1 MKRLQTI
8 SAFHLGIMFLGGL
21 VLLFIVAPL
30 AGMFVHTSGSTLMET
45 IGEEEVRNSIFLT
58 LACSFGATLLMAIP
72 AIPFAYFLARKDF
85 PFKRLLLGILDLPVI
100 IPHSAAGIA
109 LLGILNRD
117 SLLGGAAETCGLSFV
132 GHPAGIMAAMAFV
145 SIPFLLNAAREGFA
159 AVPER
164 LEKSALTLGAH
175 PARVFF
181 SISLPLARR
190 PILTGFVLMFSRGL
204 SEFGAVMVLAYYP
217 MVTPILIYE
226 RFTAFGLKYARGV
239 SAVFILVC
247 LVVFIGLRCLAEGK
261 SRATRS

>member
-1 MKRLQTI
+1 MI
-8 SAFHLGIMFLGGL
+8 SYRQFSLFHLGVLFLGGL

-30 AGMFVHTSGSTLMET
+30 AGMFMHTSGSSLLET
-45 IGEEEVRNSIFLT
+45 AGEAQVRNSILLT
-58 LACSFGATLLMAIP
+58 LACSAGATLLMAIP
-72 AIPFAYFLARKDF
+72 AIPFAYFMARNEF
-85 PFKRLLLGILDLPVI
+85 PFKRLLLGILDLPVV

-117 SLLGGAAETCGLSFV
+117 SLLGGAAERCGFSFV

-190 PILTGFVLMFSRGL
+190 SILSGLVLMFSRGL
-204 SEFGAVMVLAYYP
+204 SEFGAVMVMAYHP

-226 RFTAFGLKYARGV
+226 RFTAYGLKYARGV
-239 SAVFILVC
+239 SAAFILVC
-247 LVVFIGLRCLAEGK
+247 LVVFVGLRCLAGGK
-261 SRATRS
+261 RYAARA

>member
-1 MKRLQTI
+1 MRSYRQFSLFQ
-8 SAFHLGIMFLGGL
+8 LGILFLGGL
-21 VLLFIVAPL
+21 VLLLIVAPL
-30 AGMFVHTSGSTLMET
+30 AGMFMHTSGSSLMET
-45 IGEEEVRNSIFLT
+45 VGEADVRQSILLT
-58 LACSFGATLLMAIP
+58 LACSMGATLLFAIA
-72 AIPFAYFLARKDF
+72 AIPFAYFLARNEF
-85 PFKRLLLGILDLPVI
+85 PLKRVLLGVLDLPVV

-109 LLGILNRD
+109 LLGILNRE
-117 SLLGGAAETCGLSFV
+117 SLIGGVAERCGFSFV

-190 PILTGFVLMFSRGL
+190 SILTGLVLMFSRGL
-204 SEFGAVMVLAYYP
+204 SEFGAVMVMAYHP

-226 RFTAFGLKYARGV
+226 RFTAYGLKYARGV

-247 LVVFIGLRCLAEGK
+247 LVIFVGLRCLAGGK
-261 SRATRS
+261 RYAARA